1 MSNRDLVIK
10 ALNDAGIN
18 NQYSVAAILSI
29 IDKESGF
36 KPQTEISYRNTDNAD
51 IRNIPLFK
59 KQLANLTD
67 AELTILKKDDIK
79 FFNKVYNNIAGNGPL
94 DGYNYRGRG
103 FNQLTGKGNYQKY
116 GEILGLNLLNNPDL
130 VNDPKTAA
138 RIVAAYFIRNF
149 KNNATIV
156 RNRYG
161 ANNINDF
168 KDTTTAVNAFYNAN
182 AGFGKD
188 TSKIV
193 TKGKTKA
200 LKKVNSYMNIT
211 PAKGLII
218 SLPLILISFILFYYI
233 KK

>member
-94 DGYNYRGRG
+94 DGYTYRGRG